1 MNIQHIELIRLSIPF
16 SAGTVQRQTV
26 GQAQDDD
33 AFNAASPR
41 HRRMESLMIKVTTD
55 SGQVGWGE
63 AFGHGANPATV
74 TALQAMVAP
83 LFIGTACDQHLRTL
97 ETARRA
103 LHGFGSTGPVMYALS
118 GIDMALWD
126 LAAQAA
132 GKPLYDYLGGQP
144 RALELYASLVSY
156 GGDPDEVFR
165 QVRRARDQGFRKIKL
180 HETRYEAIAAAREAL
195 PATDGELMVDVNCP
209 WSVAQA
215 CDMAERLRTLDLTWL
230 EEPVWPPDDAH
241 GLARVRQAGVPLS
254 AGENAAGV
262 NGLRALFEQGA
273 IDVAQPSV
281 AKVGGITAMLQVFEL
296 AREYGVKVVPH
307 CFYFGPGLL
316 AVAHLCTLLPAD
328 VAVEVPFIEF
338 ERLLYPALDFK
349 PRLTL
354 AAVPGLGFAPDQEVI
369 ERYCIERVLIS

>member
-1 MNIQHIELIRLSIPF
+1 MIIQKIELLRLSIPF
-16 SAGTVQRQTV
+16 TAGTAERKTL

-41 HRRMESLMIKVTTD
+41 HRQMQSLIIKITTD
-55 SGQVGWGE
+55 TGHIGWGE
-63 AFGHGANPATV
+63 AFGHGANPATL

-83 LFIGTACDQHLRTL
+83 LFIGTACKDHLATL

-118 GIDMALWD
+118 GIDIALWD

-144 RALELYASLVSY
+144 RELELYASLVSY
-156 GGDPDEVFR
+156 GGDPEEVFR
-165 QVRRARDQGFRKIKL
+165 QVRRARQQGFSKIKL
-180 HETRYEAIAAAREAL
+180 HETRYEAIAAARQAL
-195 PATDGELMVDVNCP
+195 PAHEGELMVDVNCP
-209 WSVAQA
+209 WTVQQA
-215 CDMAERLRTLDLTWL
+215 SDMAERLRPLELTWL

-241 GLARVRQAGVPLS
+241 GLAQVRRVGVPLS

-281 AKVGGITAMLQVFEL
+281 AKVGGITAMLQVFDL
-296 AREYGVKVVPH
+296 AREYGVNVVPH

-316 AVAHLCTLLPAD
+316 AVAHLCTLLPAE

-338 ERLLYPALDFK
+338 EALLYPALDFK
-349 PRLTL
+349 PRMTL
-354 AAVPGLGFAPDQEVI
+354 APVPGLGFVPDPQVL
-369 ERYCIERVLIS
+369 ERYCIERLMID

>member
-1 MNIQHIELIRLSIPF
+1 MNILHIELLRLSIPF
-16 SAGTVQRQTV
+16 TAGTPQRKTL
-26 GQAQDDD
+26 GQVQDDD

-41 HRRMESLMIKVTTD
+41 HRHMQSLIIKVTTD
-55 SGQVGWGE
+55 TGHVGWGE
-63 AFGHGANPATV
+63 AFGHGANPATF

-83 LFIGTACDQHLRTL
+83 QFIGTACADHVATL

-103 LHGFGSTGPVMYALS
+103 LHGFGSTGPVMFALS
-118 GIDMALWD
+118 GIDIALWD

-132 GKPLYDYLGGQP
+132 GKPLYDHLGGQP
-144 RALELYASLVSY
+144 RELELYASLVSY
-156 GGDPDEVFR
+156 GGDPEEVFR
-165 QVRRARDQGFRKIKL
+165 QVRRARDQGFNKIKL
-180 HETRYEAIAAAREAL
+180 HETRFEAIVAARQAL
-195 PATDGELMVDVNCP
+195 PAHEGELMVDVNCP
-209 WSVAQA
+209 WSVGQA
-215 CDMAERLRTLDLTWL
+215 SDMAERLRPLELTWL

-241 GLARVRQAGVPLS
+241 GLAQVRRSGVPVS

-281 AKVGGITAMLQVFEL
+281 AKVGGITAMLQVFAL

-328 VAVEVPFIEF
+328 IAVEVPFIEF
-338 ERLLYPALDFK
+338 EALLYPALDFK
-349 PRLTL
+349 PHMTL
-354 AAVPGLGFAPDQEVI
+354 APAPGLGFAPDLEVL
-369 ERYCIERVLIS
+369 ERYCIERVLIQ